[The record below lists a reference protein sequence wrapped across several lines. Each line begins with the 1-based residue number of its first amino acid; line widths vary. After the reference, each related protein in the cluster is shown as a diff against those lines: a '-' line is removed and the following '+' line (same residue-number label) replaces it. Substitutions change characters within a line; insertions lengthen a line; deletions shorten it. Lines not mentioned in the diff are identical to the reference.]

1 MKTTGSIKELR
12 TLLKA
17 ENGKTIALVP
27 TMGYLH
33 SGHMKLVD
41 EAKRHAE
48 ISVVSIFV
56 NPLQF
61 GPNEDFDQYPRDL
74 KRDLELC
81 RGQGVD
87 YVFHPD
93 VKEMYPKDL
102 ELDLQLKHMS
112 SVLDGV
118 DRPGHFEGVVTVV
131 NKLFNI
137 IKPNY
142 AAFGEKD
149 RQQLMIIERLIEDFN
164 HDIKIL
170 PVHTEREEDGLAQSS
185 RNVNLTASERRE
197 APSIYAGLEYAEEL
211 IEAGVTEAREVEAAV
226 KKYIAERVSGEVVQ
240 LNIYSYP
247 DLKAVEKV
255 TEKVVIFAAV
265 RFSQTRLI
273 DNKLLT
279 V

>member
-17 ENGKTIALVP
+17 KSGKTIALVP

-81 RGQGVD
+81 RRQGVD

-112 SVLDGV
+112 GVLDGV

-137 IKPNY
+137 IKPDY
-142 AAFGEKD
+142 AVFGEKD

-185 RNVNLTASERRE
+185 RNVNLTAPERRE

-247 DLKAVEKV
+247 DLKVVEKV